1 MAATGN
7 QTQFAPRLGAG
18 VQLGEYVL
26 GQPLWPLRI
35 ADAYRANGPKGA
47 ATVYVIHAALSV
59 EPTVRDQIIAGTRIA
74 AALPEHKHLV
84 RTLAAGLTGDI
95 LWIATEE
102 VDGSLVRDM
111 LVKKR
116 QAGTAGFG
124 ARGTG
129 NLITGVSQALGDVQH
144 GALASESVVVSRNGR
159 VRIADLALGPGTIAA
174 MQAGLIPWQSSIAP
188 EVQAGA
194 ALDANVDVYAVG
206 ALLYEALVGSAL
218 ERGGPRPSDVV
229 PGTNT
234 QIDEIV
240 ARACH
245 KDREKRFGR
254 VEVLGEVVAEALGKG
269 GAMQTVAVP
278 TLERALTL
286 EQHVAKTASL
296 AGGLSPH
303 ASAAGI
309 NVGSIAAA
317 AGAAA
322 AGAAAAGAAG
332 SGEMV
337 AATSGNVVV
346 DRALA
351 AALSDINEKWLISKG
366 RLDYGPFSLAD
377 VVKQID
383 KGEIVAGNI
392 IMDKDTGARGDIGAH
407 PLLGPMVDAARA
419 RHDDQRRAQAEV
431 KVQSAEKRRGAA
443 LYAFI
448 ALGVIG
454 AGIAVYFIVNAVRGD
469 DASKKVAG
477 VSKLEGAQLN
487 VTVSMPK
494 TPPATKHRPGG
505 GHRPSGNTG
514 GPGGQNASENLGL
527 DMSDD
532 SDETETLGMDKVYAV
547 YSTRGAQLGGCLQS
561 TGAASANIAIMI
573 DGPSGRVNFVKVNG
587 QASGPLYNCISRT
600 MRAMAFPTIHG
611 PRTRAEFDINL

>member
-1 MAATGN
+1 MSAAASGN
-7 QTQFAPRLGAG
+7 QAQFAPRLSAG

-47 ATVYVIHAALSV
+47 STVYVIHAHISANPS
-59 EPTVRDQIIAGTRIA
+59 VRDHIVAGTRSA
-74 AALPEHKHLV
+74 AAIAEHKHLV
-84 RTLAAGLTGDI
+84 HTLAAGLTGDI

-116 QAGTAGFG
+116 QAGTSGFG

-129 NLITGVSQALGDVQH
+129 NLITGVSHALGEVQH

-174 MQAGLIPWQSSIAP
+174 MQAGLVPWQSSVAP
-188 EVQAGA
+188 EVQTGA
-194 ALDANVDVYAVG
+194 PLDASVDVYAVG
-206 ALLYEALVGSAL
+206 ALLYEALVGTPL
-218 ERGGPRPSDVV
+218 ERGGPRPSDIV

-254 VEVLGEVVAEALGKG
+254 VEVLGEVVSEALGKG
-269 GAMQTVAVP
+269 GAMQTTAVP

-296 AGGLSPH
+296 ADGLSPH

-309 NVGSIAAA
+309 SVDALAAA
-317 AGAAA
+317 SGQMPAA
-322 AGAAAAGAAG
+322 
-332 SGEMV
+332 
-337 AATSGNVVV
+337 SGNVVV

-351 AALSDINEKWLISKG
+351 AALSDTNEKWLISKG

-383 KGEIVAGNI
+383 KGDIVAGNI
-392 IMDKDTGARGDIGAH
+392 IMDKDTGARSDVGSH

-419 RHDDQRRAQAEV
+419 RHDQQRRAQAEV
-431 KVQSAEKRRGAA
+431 KVQSAEKRRGAM

-454 AGIAVYFIVNAVRGD
+454 AGVGVYFIINAVRGD

-477 VSKLEGAQLN
+477 VSRLEGAQLN

-494 TPPATKHRPGG
+494 TPPATKHRTGG
-505 GHRPSGNTG
+505 GHRPTG
-514 GPGGQNASENLGL
+514 PSGPGGQNASENYAL
-527 DMSDD
+527 DMTDD

-561 TGAASANIAIMI
+561 SGSSAANIAIMI

-587 QASGPLYNCISRT
+587 QASGPLFNCISRA
-600 MRAMAFPTIHG
+600 MRSMQFPTIHG

>member
-7 QTQFAPRLGAG
+7 QTQFAPRLSAG

-47 ATVYVIHAALSV
+47 STVYVIHAAIAAD
-59 EPTVRDQIIAGTRIA
+59 PAVRDQIIAGTRVA

-84 RTLAAGLTGDI
+84 HTLAAGLTGDI

-129 NLITGVSQALGDVQH
+129 NLITGVSQALSDVHH
-144 GALASESVVVSRNGR
+144 GALAAESVVVSRNGR

-174 MQAGLIPWQSSIAP
+174 MRAGLVPWQSSVAP

-194 ALDANVDVYAVG
+194 ALDASADVYAVG
-206 ALLYEALVGSAL
+206 ALLYEALVGSPL

-234 QIDEIV
+234 QIDELV

-254 VEVLGEVVAEALGKG
+254 VEVLGEVVSEALGKG

-286 EQHVAKTASL
+286 EQHVQKTASL
-296 AGGLSPH
+296 ADGLSPL
-303 ASAAGI
+303 ASGSI
-309 NVGSIAAA
+309 NVGAIAAA
-317 AGAAA
+317 AG
-322 AGAAAAGAAG
+322 
-332 SGEMV
+332 SGDMP
-337 AATSGNVVV
+337 ASTSGNVVV

-351 AALSDINEKWLISKG
+351 AALSDTNEKWLISKG

-392 IMDKDTGARGDIGAH
+392 IMDKDTGARSDVGTH
-407 PLLGPMVDAARA
+407 PLLGPMVDAARQ
-419 RHDDQRRAQAEV
+419 RHDHERRAQAEV
-431 KVQSAEKRRGAA
+431 KVQSVEKRRGAM

-454 AGIAVYFIVNAVRGD
+454 AGIAVYFIINAVRGD

-494 TPPATKHRPGG
+494 TPPATKHRTGG
-505 GHRPSGNTG
+505 GHRPGGNTG

-561 TGAASANIAIMI
+561 TGSSSANIAIMI

-587 QASGPLYNCISRT
+587 QASGALYNCISRT
-600 MRAMAFPTIHG
+600 MRAMQFPTIHG